1 LVPKLQEN
9 LQELGFYYCKPA
21 DIPICLTSVIDKAIW
36 SNYRE
41 RIIVLWSK
49 IWNLLT
55 PFRFP
60 NMMDRLRS
68 ALVTSESDAEAALLV
83 SRYMLLDPNIDENV
97 PKIQAVMELHIR
109 SLEDKKTPLGNVA
122 LHLKALDSHLQLLDV
137 QRFAGK

>member
-1 LVPKLQEN
+1 M
-9 LQELGFYYCKPA
+9 
-21 DIPICLTSVIDKAIW
+21 
-36 SNYRE
+36 
-41 RIIVLWSK
+41 LWSK

-68 ALVTSESDAEAALLV
+68 ALITSESDAEAALLV
-83 SRYMLLDPNIDENV
+83 SRYMLLDPNLDENV

-137 QRFAGK
+137 QKFAGK